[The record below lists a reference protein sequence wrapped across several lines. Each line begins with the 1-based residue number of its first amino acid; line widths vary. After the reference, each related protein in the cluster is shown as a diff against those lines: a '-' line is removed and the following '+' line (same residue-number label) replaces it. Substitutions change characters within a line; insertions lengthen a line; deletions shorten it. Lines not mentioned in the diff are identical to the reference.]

1 MAFESDG
8 DDDDD
13 GSDDTFQNPYKID
26 FTQGI
31 LDSARGKGKANF
43 MDLRRGSTQLSSYN
57 G

>member
-43 MDLRRGSTQLSSYN
+43 MDLRRGSTQLSSLN